1 MRLNSEAVRRCLTA
15 FGSESH
21 DDQDNMRVLRTTGVP
36 ISKRN
41 LEASL
46 TTIRSGSNMSI
57 GAPSIPNV
65 TWDDVGG
72 LASVKKDILETVQ
85 MPLQNPALFAQGLKR
100 RSGALK
106 KL

>member
-1 MRLNSEAVRRCLTA
+1 MN
-15 FGSESH
+15 
-21 DDQDNMRVLRTTGVP
+21 
-36 ISKRN
+36 
-41 LEASL
+41 
-46 TTIRSGSNMSI
+46 I

-100 RSGALK
+100 RSGMFRAT
-106 KL
+106 